1 MSWGEGN
8 ERLTGNFATKM
19 TLDMITAFQRDTSLP
34 KLKSETSCCSE
45 KQQNEGEDVES
56 HLGGVGVGGLR
67 RGVDLHGLVDAKALL
82 RGEHPHKSSSKPL
95 SFSLSLWTHLTAEAA
110 AVQDYKPETFFLMKN
125 GCLRCSRKLARWRRK
140 QIGPEY
146 LEPEKGSWNNSSDN
160 FQSTA

>member
-34 KLKSETSCCSE
+34 KLKSETSCSSSKRQKE
-45 KQQNEGEDVES
+45 REDVEP

-110 AVQDYKPETFFLMKN
+110 AVQDYKPETFFFDEKRMLEMFEEIGSVETETN
-125 GCLRCSRKLARWRRK
+125 RPRIFGARKR
-140 QIGPEY
+140 Q
-146 LEPEKGSWNNSSDN
+146 LE
-160 FQSTA
+160 